1 MSIERH
7 EWVRTMK
14 SEEVVIDQVSL
25 AWRCK
30 RVMYFTFKRIFDIC
44 CSLVGMIFLIP
55 LLIIIKIAYMCSGD
69 FHSVLYSQ
77 ERIGKDGKVFR
88 LHKFRTMVPN
98 AEKILQDWLKNNPEK
113 RNEYYRDRKID
124 KDPRITKVG
133 NILRKTSLDE
143 FPQFL
148 NVFVG
153 DMSLIGPRPVVF
165 DEVEN
170 YGKNK
175 EKFLSVR
182 PGLTGYWAS
191 NGRSNISYKER
202 MKMELFYVDHCC
214 IRLDLQIIWD
224 TIITVIKRDGAK

>member
-1 MSIERH
+1 MERH

>member
-1 MSIERH
+1 MTMERH

>member
-1 MSIERH
+1 MTMERH

-113 RNEYYRDRKID
+113 RNEYYRERKID